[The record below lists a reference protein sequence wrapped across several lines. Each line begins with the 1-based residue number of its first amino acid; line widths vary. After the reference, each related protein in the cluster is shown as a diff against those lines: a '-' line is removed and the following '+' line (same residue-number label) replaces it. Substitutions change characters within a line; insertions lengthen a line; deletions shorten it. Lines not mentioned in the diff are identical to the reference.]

1 MTQIELDVSVAA
13 APGESLSEVAHR
25 GFSLAD
31 SDDVCFDPEPDD
43 RPPLVVDWDE
53 LERRRYEGCLV

>member
-13 APGESLSEVAHR
+13 ATGESLTEVERR

-31 SDDVCFDPEPDD
+31 PDDVYFDPEPDD

-53 LERRRYEGCLV
+53 LERLRCEGCIV